1 MLSLTTSTLKIS
13 TQSLTDYNKQKFT
26 KNIYVERMIGKMSKE
41 FFEAVRLIAAEKGI
55 TEEYLYDRISAAIIV
70 AAKHDYN
77 GKDIVHCDIDPD
89 KQKIK
94 VYVRKNVVE
103 EIEDE
108 DTDLTLEQAQAIR
121 KSAKLG
127 GTIDIPLK
135 TKDFGRIVAQTA
147 KHVIRQ
153 GIREAERGQL
163 IEEFKSK
170 NQELI
175 TAKVDRID
183 PITGN
188 VTLEIGKNQAILP
201 KAEQV
206 PGEVFVEGSN
216 VKVFVVDVKESA
228 KGPKIMISRTHP
240 ALVRRLFEQEVPEIY
255 DGTIEIKSVSR
266 EAGSRTKVAVFSK
279 DEDVDPV
286 GACIGPRGQR
296 VSDIV
301 EVLGGEKIDVVKYSE
316 DPAEFVSAALAPS
329 DVCGVEILEE
339 EAKSCR
345 ATVPDDQLSLAIGN
359 KGQNVRLAAKLTGW
373 KIDIKPESGFFEGTE

>member
-1 MLSLTTSTLKIS
+1 
-13 TQSLTDYNKQKFT
+13 
-26 KNIYVERMIGKMSKE
+26 MSKE
-41 FFEAVRLIAAEKGI
+41 FFEAVKMLEAEKGI
-55 TEEYLYDRISAAIIV
+55 PADYLYEKISAAIIV

-77 GKDIVHCDIDPD
+77 GKDIVFCDIDEE

-103 EIEDE
+103 EIEDP

-121 KSAKLG
+121 KSAKVG
-127 GTIDIPLK
+127 KTIDIPLK

-153 GIREAERGQL
+153 GIREAERGQML
-163 IEEFKSK
+163 QEFKSK
-170 NQELI
+170 NQELV
-175 TAKVDRID
+175 TAKIERID

-188 VTLEIGKNQAILP
+188 ATLEIGKNQTVLP

-206 PGEVFVEGSN
+206 PGEELVEGAQI
-216 VKVFVVDVKESA
+216 KVFIVDVKEGG

-240 ALVRRLFEQEVPEIY
+240 GLVRRLFEQEVPEIY

-266 EAGSRTKVAVFSK
+266 EAGSRTKIAVFSK

-296 VSDIV
+296 VSNIV
-301 EVLGGEKIDVVKYSE
+301 EVLGGEKIDIVKYSE
-316 DPAEFVSAALAPS
+316 NPAEFVAAALAPS
-329 DVCGVEILEE
+329 EVCSIEIIDED
-339 EAKSCR
+339 AKTCR

-359 KGQNVRLAAKLTGW
+359 KGQNVRLAVKLTGW
-373 KIDIKPESGFFEGTE
+373 NIDIKPESGFFEGEE